1 MTKNTDMTTT
11 GGDIS
16 PETLDL
22 LISTGDI
29 GKLNPTQRIAYYRA
43 RCERAGLDPT
53 AQPFEYLTLQGKTIL
68 YAKKGATDQLA
79 SVHKIRTSILSQ
91 STEGGVRVVTVRA
104 EAADG
109 RATEEVGVANV
120 EGLKGDNLGNAMMK
134 AVTKAKR
141 RAILSLCGLGMMDET
156 EVETVK
162 ADPVTGEVKRAL
174 PATPPAKPQAART
187 VDTTASAPPKPAS
200 RPAPSQEPRKEA
212 PQDDGINPL
221 APPEQG
227 PDGWVFQ
234 GVPISDKIA
243 KGFESYWGKYAAVKD
258 DSKMKDLVGYTWAQL
273 AEGSPGGKRERALRY
288 VVARA
293 RDEWIGQGRMPIEW
307 SQKAAWTLNVM
318 FARHTQADPEDPI
331 FGGRDSDP
339 PLDSATLFNGKDDE
353 TPF

>member
-1 MTKNTDMTTT
+1 MTTNLTTT

-79 SVHKIRTSILSQ
+79 SVHKIRTTILSQ

-120 EGLKGDNLGNAMMK
+120 ENLKGDNLGNAMMK

-156 EVETVK
+156 EVETLPR
-162 ADPVTGEVKRAL
+162 ADPSTGEVKRAA
-174 PATPPAKPQAART
+174 PPPPAKPQAART
-187 VDTTASAPPKPAS
+187 VDTTASAPSKPAS
-200 RPAPSQEPRKEA
+200 RPAPSQEPKKEGFPGEELDRSA
-212 PQDDGINPL
+212 QLVIDQDGNLSFLGIMIP
-221 APPEQG
+221 
-227 PDGWVFQ
+227 
-234 GVPISDKIA
+234 A
-243 KGFESYWGKYAAVKD
+243 KMADTFNAWGKYEA
-258 DSKMKDLVGYTWAQL
+258 SKKAQGLVGYTWHQL
-273 AEGSPGGKRERALRY
+273 LDGSRGGDRERGLRY
-288 VVARA
+288 TVSRTI
-293 RDEWIGQGRMPIEW
+293 DDITNGKEPIDW
-307 SQKAAWTLNVM
+307 SRKAAYVLYRLW
-318 FARHTQADPEDPI
+318 AAQDERDPVDE
-331 FGGRDSDP
+331 FGGRSSDEP
-339 PLDSATLFNGKDDE
+339 MPSGTLFNGKDDE